1 MKIRF
6 LIAFIGGSALFS
18 CNNNDSL
25 RVELGLSKQKLLHN
39 GIKRE
44 FILYVP
50 NSFTNDIEFPLMLN
64 FHGFGGQAEG
74 FMQNADMRSL
84 AEINNFI
91 LVYPQGTL
99 LDEYS
104 HWNPGFDTPDN
115 KSNADDY
122 GFIDLLITRLKE
134 IYNID
139 LKRVYASGY
148 SNGAFFSYG
157 LACHFSD
164 KIAAIGS
171 VAGTMLAGTYSSCQA
186 SAPKAM
192 INIHGTSDFV
202 VPYNGANGTTSIENV
217 LNFWT
222 NLNDSK
228 NESINIFNNIEHY
241 VFTDDIGNSYV
252 EHFKVIDGG
261 HYWDD
266 KLDFNGKNTSNLIWN
281 FVSKYD
287 INGLR

>member
-1 MKIRF
+1 MYY
-6 LIAFIGGSALFS
+6 G
-18 CNNNDSL
+18 NDL
-25 RVELGLSKQKLLHN
+25 
-39 GIKRE
+39 
-44 FILYVP
+44 
-50 NSFTNDIEFPLMLN
+50 
-64 FHGFGGQAEG
+64 
-74 FMQNADMRSL
+74 
-84 AEINNFI
+84 
-91 LVYPQGTL
+91 
-99 LDEYS
+99 
-104 HWNPGFDTPDN
+104 
-115 KSNADDY
+115 
-122 GFIDLLITRLKE
+122 
-134 IYNID
+134 ID

-241 VFTDDIGNSYV
+241 VFSDDIGNSYV

-287 INGLR
+287 INGNLTKHYLEGHHNNSCQRCGTPFLKTIGKKGHNIKPIKSSNKKNTRLTRGRGRKIRNIDPNSTKSVSYTHLTLPTKA